1 MTVAALRSDAPAER
15 RPQLGALAVAAAT
28 VTWSFGGVLGRLA
41 GAPGPIITL
50 WRMWLAAA
58 LFVLVLTAR
67 GERLNRRVLVAAAP
81 GGVLFALNLT
91 VFFTAVRHTSI
102 ANAAVIGTLTPVITL
117 PIAVGWLGEKLTGLR
132 VLCCTVAVAGVV
144 WAVLASPSV
153 ADGGEKRTW
162 TGDGLAVASLL
173 IWVGYIFATKA
184 ARQKITTL
192 EFLAGST
199 LAGAIAQTVAVGVM
213 LAVGVSLPNLRGAG
227 WLWLVLLTVG
237 PGMVGHG
244 LVTWAHRHV
253 DATVSTVLMQGE
265 PVGATLAAAL
275 FLNEAFTL
283 VQGLAMALVIAA
295 VALLAARPEG

>member
-1 MTVAALRSDAPAER
+1 MLRI
-15 RPQLGALAVAAAT
+15 
-28 VTWSFGGVLGRLA
+28 A
-41 GAPGPIITL
+41 G
-50 WRMWLAAA
+50 
-58 LFVLVLTAR
+58 
-67 GERLNRRVLVAAAP
+67 P

-117 PIAVGWLGEKLTGLR
+117 PIAVGWLGEKLTSLR

-144 WAVLASPSV
+144 WAVLASPGV
-153 ADGGEKRTW
+153 AEGGPKRTW

-173 IWVGYIFATKA
+173 IWVAYIFVTKA

-199 LAGAIAQTVAVGVM
+199 LVGAVAQTAAVGVM
-213 LAVGVSLPNLRGAG
+213 LAIGLSLPNIRGTG

-237 PGMVGHG
+237 PGMIGHG

-265 PVGATLAAAL
+265 PVGATLAAAV
-275 FLNEAFTL
+275 FLNEAFTV
-283 VQGLAMALVIAA
+283 VQGVAMAVVIAA